1 MDRPMNSKEPL
12 IRNVSDTARWV
23 AFYRARE
30 TERSDA
36 LFRDSLA
43 RRLAG
48 PRGEEI
54 SIAMSWSRHDLWPWT
69 MRTVLIDQFITDQ
82 VAQGVDTVINLAAGF
97 DARPYRMNVPV
108 SLNWIEIDLPE
119 LIDEKEKIL
128 ADEKPRVRL
137 ERIRLDLADSAARRD
152 IFEKLGP
159 RTKKALII
167 TEGLLVYLTR
177 EQVAELANDLARPP
191 SFRRWA
197 IDISSP
203 ALLRLLAKSF
213 ARHLGEANAPFKF
226 GPPEGVEFF
235 APAGWK
241 PLQIHTMLHAAA
253 RLKRLP
259 LFLRIMATLMPE
271 KKTPPGNRRLWGAC
285 CLLGRG
291 D

>member
-1 MDRPMNSKEPL
+1 MSATEPL

-30 TERSDA
+30 TDRPDA
-36 LFRDSLA
+36 LFRDPLA

-69 MRTVLIDQFITDQ
+69 MRTVLIDRFITEQ
-82 VAQGVDTVINLAAGF
+82 VARGVDTIINLAAGF
-97 DARPYRMNVPV
+97 DARPYRMDVPV

-137 ERIRLDLADSAARRD
+137 ERIRLDLADSAARREL
-152 IFEKLGP
+152 FERLGP
-159 RTKKALII
+159 RAKKALII
-167 TEGLLVYLTR
+167 SEGLLVYLQP
-177 EQVAELANDLARPP
+177 EQVAELAADLARPP
-191 SFRRWA
+191 SFQRWA

-203 ALLRLLAKSF
+203 ALLRLLARSF
-213 ARHLGEANAPFKF
+213 ARHLGQANAPFKF
-226 GPPEGVEFF
+226 GPPEGVDFF
-235 APAGWK
+235 APFGWK
-241 PLQIHTMLHAAA
+241 PLEIHTMLHAAA

-259 LFLRIMATLMPE
+259 FFLRLMATLMPE
-271 KKTPPGNRRLWGAC
+271 KKTPPGNRRLWGAV
-285 CLLGRG
+285 CLLGRSS
-291 D
+291 